1 MKKKILREVLIIPA
15 FVQTFL
21 WAKNIKRFIQGT
33 SKKKKLQRGDISQ
46 SLLYDGTVW
55 LICLCVCNS
64 VWCNIQ
70 IVQFYTVEKYNPTNQ
85 TNESAHLSKNI
96 YVHEK
101 TLEVGWLPAFYISN

>member
-1 MKKKILREVLIIPA
+1 MKKKILREVLIIPV

-21 WAKNIKRFIQGT
+21 WAKNSKRFIQGT
-33 SKKKKLQRGDISQ
+33 SKKNLQRGDISQ

-55 LICLCVCNS
+55 LICFCVCNS

-70 IVQFYTVEKYNPTNQ
+70 IVQFNTVEKYNPTNQ
-85 TNESAHLSKNI
+85 TNESARLSKNI

-101 TLEVGWLPAFYISN
+101 TLEVYWLPAFNISN